1 MYLQK
6 LEKEEQIQS
15 KLSRRKEIMRI
26 RVEINKIKNRKP
38 TEEKQRNQKLVFRKH
53 L

>member
-38 TEEKQRNQKLVFRKH
+38 MEEKQRNQKLVFRKH